1 MKCGGGENENG
12 GFSAEPVNF
21 DLAECKDLIHNLEKF
36 SFELSAI
43 TNNKGSKDFYW
54 NNPAIGACDAS
65 IYYSMIRYFKPK
77 HCIEIGSGYST
88 LLAARAAKLNN
99 TTEFEA
105 IEPYPFE
112 WLEQIENLS
121 RLTKSK
127 IQDVPLE
134 YFDKLEENDILFVD
148 NSHVCKVGSDVN
160 HIILRILPRLK
171 AGVIIHFHDIFL
183 PFEIAKS
190 WVKEKALFWNEQ
202 YLLQALLIGGDSYK
216 TILPV
221 HYLSRYDSS
230 ILEAVT
236 GCKPEVFG
244 GGSYWIKKIHA

>member
-1 MKCGGGENENG
+1 GTQVV
-12 GFSAEPVNF
+12 FQYAVVNW
-21 DLAECKDLIHNLEKF
+21 AW
-36 SFELSAI
+36 S
-43 TNNKGSKDFYW
+43 
-54 NNPAIGACDAS
+54 
-65 IYYSMIRYFKPK
+65 
-77 HCIEIGSGYST
+77 ST
-88 LLAARAAKLNN
+88 HHHARSL
-99 TTEFEA
+99 
-105 IEPYPFE
+105 
-112 WLEQIENLS
+112 
-121 RLTKSK
+121 
-127 IQDVPLE
+127 
-134 YFDKLEENDILFVD
+134 
-148 NSHVCKVGSDVN
+148 
-160 HIILRILPRLK
+160 IILRILPRLK

-221 HYLSRYDSS
+221 HYLSRYDAS